1 MRKKEATGI
10 IGALE
15 MKSPGIR
22 VLYGLFFALM
32 VLLAVICV
40 FPSLW
45 VMVSSLKEIK
55 EFYKIPP
62 TLLPESFD
70 LGKLGEAWNELRFM
84 RYYTNTVFATAG
96 SVLFCLLFNGLA
108 GYFFSKL
115 KPRGSVFLFT
125 LIVWTMLLP
134 NTVGMVPVFSNIIDF
149 PLLHINLTN
158 TYWPMWLMAAVNPVV
173 ILIFKSFFDNIP
185 QSLLEA
191 GKIDGASKIG
201 IFAKIVLPL
210 SVPVI
215 VTITILTVNAVW
227 MDFFWPFMVLKDQSK
242 WTVIVAIY
250 NMRSMMAI
258 DMQFIALTFAIVPP
272 VLFFIVFQ
280 KYILKGYTFSGI
292 KG

>member
-1 MRKKEATGI
+1 
-10 IGALE
+10 
-15 MKSPGIR
+15 
-22 VLYGLFFALM
+22 
-32 VLLAVICV
+32 
-40 FPSLW
+40 
-45 VMVSSLKEIK
+45 
-55 EFYKIPP
+55 
-62 TLLPESFD
+62 
-70 LGKLGEAWNELRFM
+70 M

>member
-1 MRKKEATGI
+1 MSKKEATGI
-10 IGALE
+10 IGQLE
-15 MKSPGIR
+15 LKTPR
-22 VLYGLFFALM
+22 VKLLYGVLFISM
-32 VLLAVICV
+32 IILAAVCM
-40 FPSLW
+40 FPFLW
-45 VMVSSLKEIK
+45 VMLSSLKDIK
-55 EFYKIPP
+55 EFYRMPP
-62 TLLPESFD
+62 TLLPQSFD
-70 LGKLGEAWNELRFM
+70 IGKLGEAWSELRFM
-84 RYYTNTVFATAG
+84 RYYMNTIYMTAG
-96 SVLFCLLFNGLA
+96 SVLFCITLNGLA

-115 KPRGSVFLFT
+115 KPRGSAVLFT

-191 GKIDGASKIG
+191 AKIDGATKIG
-201 IFAKIVLPL
+201 IFVKIVMPL
-210 SVPVI
+210 SIPVI
-215 VTITILTVNAVW
+215 VTIVILTINAVW

-250 NMRSMMAI
+250 NMKSMMPI
-258 DMQFIALTFAIVPP
+258 DLQFIALTFAILPP
-272 VLFFIVFQ
+272 VLLFILFQ
-280 KYILKGYTFSGI
+280 KYIMQGYTFSGI